1 MIESKV
7 EATRFV
13 VGGRELKKGR
23 RKRIVMVT
31 GYEQL
36 LGLRREIRGHNLVF
50 RIQCI
55 TSHHKPS

>member
-23 RKRIVMVT
+23 RKRIVMVMCRSFGRWCMVVMKVT
-31 GYEQL
+31 GGKL
-36 LGLRREIRGHNLVF
+36 ASNFFI
-50 RIQCI
+50 
-55 TSHHKPS
+55 